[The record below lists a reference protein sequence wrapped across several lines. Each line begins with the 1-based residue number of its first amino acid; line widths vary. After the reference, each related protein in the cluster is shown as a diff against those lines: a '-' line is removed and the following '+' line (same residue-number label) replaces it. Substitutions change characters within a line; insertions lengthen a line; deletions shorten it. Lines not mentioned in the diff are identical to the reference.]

1 MSGENTK
8 SKIKESEVVQSI
20 DTIKKYLKEHKLRS
34 HSFKGHADVFFNE
47 LKYYMKLHTDYHKDE
62 DTI

>member
-20 DTIKKYLKEHKLRS
+20 ENIKKYLKEHKLRR

-47 LKYYMKLHTDYHKDE
+47 LQCYMRLYGEKNDKTN
-62 DTI
+62 

>member
-1 MSGENTK
+1 MSGENNK

-47 LKYYMKLHTDYHKDE
+47 LQCYMRLYGEKNDKTN
-62 DTI
+62 

>member
-8 SKIKESEVVQSI
+8 SKIKESEMVQSI

-47 LKYYMKLHTDYHKDE
+47 LQCYMRLYGEKNDKTN
-62 DTI
+62 